1 MSKNSLCFTMIMH
14 KVCTQAAQHVL
25 ACCAKTRKQIYLS
38 TAGIGL
44 TNPFCCMKTRLSVNI
59 VYFSTDDKPNRRSS
73 SYTSLFAI
81 YFEVPLVA
89 VRLNYKSVI
98 ESCVFTDHSIQN
110 IIHFRIIIIA
120 LFISDEQFLCSAF
133 SKYSLDICT
142 MLFFKCS
149 T

>member
-1 MSKNSLCFTMIMH
+1 MLRFT
-14 KVCTQAAQHVL
+14 Q
-25 ACCAKTRKQIYLS
+25 
-38 TAGIGL
+38 
-44 TNPFCCMKTRLSVNI
+44 
-59 VYFSTDDKPNRRSS
+59 FSTVIVQLISTPNTHQRAKWTTDDRSKPNKWSS

-81 YFEVPLVA
+81 YFAVPLVA

-133 SKYSLDICT
+133 SKYRLDICT
-142 MLFFKCS
+142 MLFLSALHSTMFLYKCLVTGDLLRVTES
-149 T
+149 HSC